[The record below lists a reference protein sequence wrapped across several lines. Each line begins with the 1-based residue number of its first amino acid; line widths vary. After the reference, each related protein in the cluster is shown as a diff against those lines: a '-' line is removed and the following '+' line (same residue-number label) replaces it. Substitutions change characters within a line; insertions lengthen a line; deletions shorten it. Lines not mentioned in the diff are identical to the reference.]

1 MEENLCFYVSM
12 SRNFH
17 NGKYVVWQV
26 SNSASSRSRI
36 FPEGW
41 DSDLACVCRKKAK
54 IRADFFRTALFCA
67 ALLRWEAEMAEMAF
81 RGRDYGRDRV
91 SDICDSGAGWRS
103 NPIADRSKPMVNLG
117 VQNQVLGPVLPV
129 AVSERGFEHCLF
141 FASAANRKRQV
152 QRHEAEPV

>member
-26 SNSASSRSRI
+26 SNSACSRSRI
-36 FPEGW
+36 FREGW

-81 RGRDYGRDRV
+81 RGRDYGR
-91 SDICDSGAGWRS
+91 
-103 NPIADRSKPMVNLG
+103 IASVIF
-117 VQNQVLGPVLPV
+117 VT
-129 AVSERGFEHCLF
+129 RGRDGDPTPSQIGQSLW
-141 FASAANRKRQV
+141 
-152 QRHEAEPV
+152 